1 MDLSPASGKD
11 LGRARPFIYSSL
23 TPFPYPGQRG
33 AKKLLTQYGDRLGC
47 VRYRYDE
54 QRQRL
59 KMVELIIEEEP
70 WTPLAAAPPA
80 DVLVPI
86 RFAVSE
92 VTLRQQVKQ
101 LGGRWDPRRQVWE
114 VRYAQA
120 VALGLA
126 ERIIDS
132 GS

>member
-1 MDLSPASGKD
+1 MPIRSTVP
-11 LGRARPFIYSSL
+11 
-23 TPFPYPGQRG
+23 PGQRG
-33 AKKLLTQYGDRLGC
+33 AKKLLTQYGERLVC
-47 VRYRYDE
+47 VRSRYDE
-54 QRQRL
+54 HRQKRV
-59 KMVELIIEEEP
+59 KTVEWIVAEEP

-80 DVLVPI
+80 EVLVPI
-86 RFAVSE
+86 RLALAE

-101 LGGRWDPRRQVWE
+101 WGGWWDPQRQVWE

-132 GS
+132 GSL

>member
-1 MDLSPASGKD
+1 MTFAIFSPLSLCEEGK
-11 LGRARPFIYSSL
+11 GN
-23 TPFPYPGQRG
+23 
-33 AKKLLTQYGDRLGC
+33 KDRLT
-47 VRYRYDE
+47 
-54 QRQRL
+54 
-59 KMVELIIEEEP
+59 MVPIAVKA
-70 WTPLAAAPPA
+70 PLAAAPRA

-86 RFAVSE
+86 RIALSE

-120 VALGLA
+120 VALGLV

-132 GS
+132 GSL

>member
-1 MDLSPASGKD
+1 
-11 LGRARPFIYSSL
+11 
-23 TPFPYPGQRG
+23 
-33 AKKLLTQYGDRLGC
+33 

-54 QRQRL
+54 QRQKRL
-59 KMVELIIEEEP
+59 KTVELIIEEEP

-86 RFAVSE
+86 RLALSE
-92 VTLRQQVKQ
+92 VTLRQQIKQ
-101 LGGRWDPRRQVWE
+101 GGGRWDPRQQVWE

-120 VALGLA
+120 VALGLT

-132 GS
+132 ESL